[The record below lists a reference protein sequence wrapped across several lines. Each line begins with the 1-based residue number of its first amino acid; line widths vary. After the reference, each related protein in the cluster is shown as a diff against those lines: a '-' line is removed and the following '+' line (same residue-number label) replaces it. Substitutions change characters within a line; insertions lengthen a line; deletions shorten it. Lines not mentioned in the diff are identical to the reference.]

1 MGDTIGKRD
10 LTKTDGKYTLVAS
23 DYYFDCTKSVIEM
36 AIVFLTQCS
45 LLTFYVLGLVTS
57 GSPDFSDG
65 KVFMF
70 YYAG

>member
-1 MGDTIGKRD
+1 MSWIQRD
-10 LTKTDGKYTLVAS
+10 LKKTDGKYTLVAS
-23 DYYFDCTKSVIEM
+23 DYYFDCSKSLMEV

-57 GSPDFSDG
+57 GSPDFSNG
-65 KVFMF
+65 KVFVF